1 MTSIFLPS
9 NKQKTIT
16 AMFGKAA
23 LNLFSFPE
31 YVMNFDGCSKGNPGP
46 GGSGAVIYHNTEEI
60 FALKKYC
67 GPKVTN
73 NVAEYN
79 GLLLGLEKAVEL
91 KIKHLVVRGDSQLII
106 KQMNREYKVT
116 NEDMMMLFTKAKQ
129 FEKNIEK
136 VEYHHVYRNLNGR
149 ADQLS
154 NEALLENT
162 LKN

>member
-9 NKQKTIT
+9 RKQQTII
-16 AMFGKAA
+16 AMFGKTACK
-23 LNLFSFPE
+23 LFSFPE

-46 GGSGAVIYHNTEEI
+46 GGAGAVIYQNTEEI
-60 FALKKYC
+60 WNGKRYC

-79 GLLLGLEKAVEL
+79 GLLLGLEKAVQL
-91 KIKHLVVRGDSQLII
+91 NIKHLVVRGDSQLII
-106 KQMNREYKVT
+106 KQMNREYKVL
-116 NEDMMMLFTKAKQ
+116 NEDMMVLFTKAKQ
-129 FEKNIEK
+129 LEKNLEK
-136 VEYHHVYRNLNGR
+136 VEYQHVYRNLNGR

-162 LKN
+162 TKL